1 MTAAKSSAPENSR
14 IRLERDDRGV
24 RVLTMSDTE
33 GKNTLSAS
41 FVELLVER
49 LEEVSEDPEAKVCV
63 LAGLPDIFCAGG
75 DKDMLLNLAK
85 GEVAATDIM
94 VSRSVL
100 EVPIPV
106 IAAMAGHAVGGGL
119 TLGMCCDVLVMA
131 KESSYGCS
139 FMNMGFTPGM
149 GTTRLLQMAVGP
161 FIAAEMMYGG
171 QYFRGSHFEGRTQV
185 NHVVARDKVLG
196 LAMKIARRVADKPR
210 HALELLKRDLSLD
223 KRRAFEA
230 ARTTESFM
238 HELCFSREET
248 LALIQERYEEP
259 AD

>member
-1 MTAAKSSAPENSR
+1 MADDPR

-24 RVLTMSDTE
+24 AVLSMQDPE
-33 GKNTLSAS
+33 GKNTLGES
-41 FVELLVER
+41 FVELLTER
-49 LEEVSEDPEAKVCV
+49 LTELSEDRDAKVCV
-63 LAGLPDIFCAGG
+63 LTGLPDVFCAGG
-75 DKDMLLNLAK
+75 DKDMLMNLAK

-94 VSRSVL
+94 VSRAVL
-100 EVPIPV
+100 EVPIPM

-119 TLGMCCDVLVMA
+119 TLGLCCDIVLMA

-149 GTTRLLQMAVGP
+149 GTTRLLQMAMGEFV
-161 FIAAEMMYGG
+161 AAEMMYGG
-171 QYFRGSHFEGRTQV
+171 QFFHGSHFEGRSNI
-185 NHVVARDKVLG
+185 NHVLPSEKVQG
-196 LAMKIARRVADKPR
+196 RAVKIARRIADKPR
-210 HALELLKRDLSLD
+210 HALELLKRSLSLP
-223 KRRAFEA
+223 KRQAFEE

-259 AD
+259 SD